1 MYEQEMA
8 DLLKKMGVA
17 DADALATVLVEA
29 VYEQNHQRKVW
40 SKKFDDSSNSYEWAG
55 YLMKTFG
62 EGLAGYPTKPMLFR
76 EKTIHSI
83 ALLFAAAMAV
93 DRNSQNVV
101 KK

>member
-17 DADALATVLVEA
+17 DADALAKVMVEA
-29 VYEQNHQRKVW
+29 AEEHKKQRKIW
-40 SKKFDDSSNSYEWAG
+40 STQFDDSSNSYEWAG

-62 EGLAGYPTKPMLFR
+62 EGLAGYPTNPMLFR
-76 EKTIHSI
+76 KKTVHSI
-83 ALLFAAAMAV
+83 AMLFAAVMAV
-93 DRNSQNVV
+93 DRNPQNVV